1 MFAGNALFVQAGSRT
16 HLPML
21 VLAGLLLGT
30 FVCYLLLYH
39 KLSPKDTEGLHE
51 LHSPAEEE
59 EEEEEEDGEKDD
71 DTVELIEMNTFSET
85 DDINSEINS

>member
-39 KLSPKDTEGLHE
+39 KLSPKVTEGLHE
-51 LHSPAEEE
+51 LHSPA
-59 EEEEEEDGEKDD
+59 EEEDGEKDD